1 MQLLP
6 PWLAAAHEFLCAAD
20 PRGFEGSSGA
30 VHIVRGSHLY
40 CDPDVAAAVRPEPR
54 ATRGSGAAEDRRME
68 AAWLHGR
75 PHPVTGA
82 PMRCEE
88 VRLPPGS
95 LVAINTHCAHKV
107 GATDASGKRRL
118 AMSLFASKA
127 DDTAQAVLPPY
138 TVPPLWALKTLR
150 GELPSSLAEFFR
162 NGVDRSLTGG
172 EDGSGDPDDA
182 LFRA

>member
-1 MQLLP
+1 
-6 PWLAAAHEFLCAAD
+6 
-20 PRGFEGSSGA
+20 
-30 VHIVRGSHLY
+30 
-40 CDPDVAAAVRPEPR
+40 
-54 ATRGSGAAEDRRME
+54 ME
-68 AAWLHGR
+68 AAWLQSR

-88 VRLPPGS
+88 VKLPPGS

-127 DDTAQAVLPPY
+127 DDAAQAVLPPY

-162 NGVDRSLTGG
+162 SGVDRGLTGG